1 MAANFNVPHISM
13 AKFIPEF
20 LASTGNPLSDK
31 ARVYLDEEKL
41 RLVTEARDNLEKD
54 RAKKKKNLP
63 ADITEDDYV
72 PRLPDEMLYEIL
84 RHRLNLSDCLNRGY
98 ILDGYPRSVA
108 DANEIFVIRTEI
120 PAVKPEDPE
129 TEMPESTWK
138 EDLRVKIAP
147 QCVLDLSAPE
157 EFIKAQL
164 TKNMPAEIL
173 ATSNL
178 NDEGWNRRLPAW
190 KLNNVFDEKLKNK
203 VFLDFWKKW
212 RFDIV
217 TANVESMPEEEI
229 VSKTCDA
236 SDKEIAEYEPVQ
248 FCQIKKKLAC

>member
-1 MAANFNVPHISM
+1 M

-20 LASTGNPLSDK
+20 LESKGNPLADK
-31 ARVYLDEEKL
+31 ARVYLEEEKL

-72 PRLPDEMLYEIL
+72 PRLTEDMLYEIL

-129 TEMPESTWK
+129 AEVPESTWK
-138 EDLRVKIAP
+138 EDLRVKIMP

-157 EFIKAQL
+157 EYIKAQL

-173 ATSNL
+173 AASNL
-178 NDEGWNRRLPAW
+178 NEEAWSRRLPAW
-190 KLNNVFDEKLKNK
+190 KFSNVFDEKLKNK

-229 VSKTCDA
+229 ISKTCEA
-236 SDKEIAEYEPVQ
+236 TDKEIAEYEPVT
-248 FCQIKKKLAC
+248 FCQIKIK